1 MTGLSQRAKAQ
12 STRLKGLEFF
22 SALMVMAGGIATLVT
37 HNMVL
42 AAAPLSCA
50 VVLNLHNRRQMDR
63 LTDYYA
69 GLRLNKIRVFLHQDL
84 QAIQANVSVHQRDGR
99 ESEVTQIRQYL
110 ADLSGELKRL
120 ETQKEDGAQTR
131 PEWVEQIEI
140 LKEQGQ
146 DCRKSLTSLMQ
157 DLQEISTP
165 RVERP
170 SLAALKATLHRY
182 QTAPLL
188 IDRTQ
193 AIAELVQI
201 WSEQVQSLQ
210 NQLETFTFPAEQPIS
225 PDIAASQGD
234 PLRNLHEQMATL
246 NHQLVGMQT
255 DFSERLLPFQKD
267 QQRLQ
272 SSLHQLQE
280 QTASLRFDLNSVKS
294 STLNPPLPQIQIEEQ
309 IETALIP
316 LQVQYVSLVNDLDL
330 FEVDIQGLVYQTRQL
345 QQIYRQWLAI
355 HHQVQWIAKMGQ
367 D

>member
-99 ESEVTQIRQYL
+99 ESEIAQIHQYL
-110 ADLSGELKRL
+110 ADLSSELKRL
-120 ETQKEDGAQTR
+120 ESQKEGGAQTR
-131 PEWVEQIEI
+131 PVWVEQIEI

-146 DCRKSLTSLMQ
+146 DCKKSLTSLMQ
-157 DLQEISTP
+157 DLQAISTP

-170 SLAALKATLHRY
+170 SLAALQATLHHY
-182 QTAPLL
+182 QTAPLS

-193 AIAELVQI
+193 IAELLQT
-201 WSEQVQSLQ
+201 WSEQVQSMQ
-210 NQLETFTFPAEQPIS
+210 TQLETFAFPADQLMS
-225 PDIAASQGD
+225 PDISASQGD

-246 NHQLVGMQT
+246 NHQLAFMQT

-272 SSLHQLQE
+272 YSLHQLQE

-294 STLNPPLPQIQIEEQ
+294 STLNPSLPQIQIEEQ

>member
-84 QAIQANVSVHQRDGR
+84 QAIQANVSGHQRDGR

-120 ETQKEDGAQTR
+120 ETQKGDGAQTR

-170 SLAALKATLHRY
+170 SLAALKATLHHY
-182 QTAPLL
+182 QNAPLS

-193 AIAELVQI
+193 IAELVQT
-201 WSEQVQSLQ
+201 WSEQVQSMQ
-210 NQLETFTFPAEQPIS
+210 TQLETLTFSVKQPMS
-225 PDIAASQGD
+225 PDISASQGD

-272 SSLHQLQE
+272 YSLHQLQE

-294 STLNPPLPQIQIEEQ
+294 STLNPSLPQIQIEEQ

-355 HHQVQWIAKMGQ
+355 HYQVQGIAKMGQ

>member
-131 PEWVEQIEI
+131 PVWVEQIEI
-140 LKEQGQ
+140 LKAQGQ
-146 DCRKSLTSLMQ
+146 DCRKSLTFLMQ
-157 DLQEISTP
+157 DLQELSTP
-165 RVERP
+165 RVELS
-170 SLAALKATLHRY
+170 SLAALKVTLHRH
-182 QTAPLL
+182 QTAPLS

-193 AIAELVQI
+193 IAELVQT

-309 IETALIP
+309 IETVLIP
-316 LQVQYVSLVNDLDL
+316 LQVQYVSLANDLDL

-355 HHQVQWIAKMGQ
+355 HHQVQGIAKMGQ

>member
-1 MTGLSQRAKAQ
+1 MTGLSQRARAQ
-12 STRLKGLEFF
+12 STRFKGLESL
-22 SALMVMAGGIATLVT
+22 SALMVLAGGIATLVT
-37 HNMVL
+37 QNMVM
-42 AAAPLSCA
+42 AAAPLSFA

-170 SLAALKATLHRY
+170 SLAALKATLHHY
-182 QTAPLL
+182 QTAPLS

-193 AIAELVQI
+193 IAELVQT
-201 WSEQVQSLQ
+201 WSEQVQSMQ
-210 NQLETFTFPAEQPIS
+210 TQLETFAFPADQLMS
-225 PDIAASQGD
+225 PDISASQGD

-246 NHQLVGMQT
+246 NHQLAFMQT

-272 SSLHQLQE
+272 YSLHQLQE

-294 STLNPPLPQIQIEEQ
+294 STLNPSLPQIQIEEQ